1 MDELIQLFSTMM
13 TPARMAEAQAEAL
26 RSFERDLSA
35 QSENVRVLPPDP
47 GNPATNASI
56 PKDVNSIREMMEQT
70 LHPRNPPPTSLPC
83 ANVQPAKYTIC
94 KDPGTMAC
102 SACKLVSYCSKECQ
116 KAHWKQHKQDCK
128 NSMRSAD
135 WTPSWIRE
143 RRSPSFITDTPEID
157 DFEQLQKEEFSV
169 GMSLW
174 GNTPA
179 VDVINLACNEN
190 DAKKDFSLAFIASGD
205 LRHVLR
211 SFNSLPSDYSG
222 HLNILLNDINP
233 SIFCRNVVLLL
244 ILGNVSDETMAA
256 DMALHFW
263 YSVFMPA
270 EYRCQLS
277 VILISFLQQVR
288 ENPSLIPLGPRS
300 TLSTLFPKEF
310 LTNHFSPLISSS
322 FSIGD
327 IQDEYNR
334 VRTAPSRQDFRDRM
348 YASLKPSHRVA
359 FQEYRRFGIVLPF
372 GAMNAHFNC
381 PNLSLFSP
389 EGEWLQTD
397 YADPL
402 KGWDIPAIIDAG
414 KAHGAHPEDIYGC
427 LYFFLSKQLRTFAS
441 RLRRFSSSFTILPM
455 DARDLPQL
463 IRKNEFSDFNIPS
476 SIKFDRI
483 EVSNILDTNYVGIH
497 DVLTLWGPLLQES
510 RSAAI
515 IGYFMNWTMFEKAG
529 RASGAG
535 GRVMKDLVKKVLEKE
550 KVISLQQMQAM
561 LHGGLDDIELFYE
574 NSQPFFKF
582 LRSQGLDGLLK
593 KTGLRLRDKH
603 TIVPHVRGSLCS
615 FADIYVDSQTI
626 YSASWLPW
634 KDHQPHCLRSLRLIM
649 MPGIIM

>member
-1 MDELIQLFSTMM
+1 
-13 TPARMAEAQAEAL
+13 
-26 RSFERDLSA
+26 
-35 QSENVRVLPPDP
+35 
-47 GNPATNASI
+47 
-56 PKDVNSIREMMEQT
+56 
-70 LHPRNPPPTSLPC
+70 
-83 ANVQPAKYTIC
+83 
-94 KDPGTMAC
+94 MAC

-116 KAHWKQHKQDCK
+116 KAHWKKHKQDCK

-143 RRSPSFITDTPEID
+143 FRSPSFITDASEID
-157 DFEQLQKEEFSV
+157 NFEQLQKKDFSV

-190 DAKKDFSLAFIASGD
+190 DAKKDFSLGFIASGD
-205 LRHVLR
+205 LRHALR
-211 SFNSLPSDYSG
+211 SFNGLPSDYSG
-222 HLNILLNDINP
+222 HLNILVNDVNP
-233 SIFCRNVVLLL
+233 SVFCRNVVLLL
-244 ILGNVSDETMAA
+244 ILGNVADETMAA
-256 DMALHFW
+256 DIALHFW
-263 YSVFMPA
+263 YSVFMPS
-270 EYRCQLS
+270 EYRLQLS
-277 VILISFLQQVR
+277 VILISFLQQMRDNTSPV
-288 ENPSLIPLGPRS
+288 PLGPRS
-300 TLSTLFPKEF
+300 TLSTFLPKDLRSHF
-310 LTNHFSPLISSS
+310 LPLISSS
-322 FSIGD
+322 YSIGD

-334 VRTAPSRQDFRDRM
+334 VRTAPSRQDYRDRM

-359 FQEYRRFGIVLPF
+359 FQQYRRFGIVLPF

-402 KGWDIPAIIDAG
+402 EGWDIPAVIDTG

-455 DARDLPQL
+455 DACDLPQL
-463 IRKNEFSDFNIPS
+463 IRENVFSEFNIPS

-483 EVSNILDTNYVGIH
+483 EVSNILDINYVGIH

-515 IGYFMNWTMFEKAG
+515 IGYFMNWTKLEKAG
-529 RASGAG
+529 RVSGAG
-535 GRVMKDLVKKVLEKE
+535 GRVMEDLVKKVLEKE
-550 KVISLQQMQAM
+550 KGVMTNFMEVQAL
-561 LHGGLDDIELFYE
+561 LHAGVDDVEAFYE

-582 LRSQGLDGLLK
+582 LRRQGLDDLLK
-593 KTGLRLRDKH
+593 KTRLKLRDKH
-603 TIVPHVRGSLCS
+603 TIVPHRILAPLEGPPTALPEIPDDDAWYYYTNLTCYTWSER
-615 FADIYVDSQTI
+615 YVEFER
-626 YSASWLPW
+626 
-634 KDHQPHCLRSLRLIM
+634 K
-649 MPGIIM
+649 